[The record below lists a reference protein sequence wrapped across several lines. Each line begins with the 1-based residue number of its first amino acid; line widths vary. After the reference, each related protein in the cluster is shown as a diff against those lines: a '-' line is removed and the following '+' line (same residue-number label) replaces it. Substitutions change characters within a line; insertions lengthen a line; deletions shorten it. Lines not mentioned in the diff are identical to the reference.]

1 MFTASALLLVPL
13 LLPAQ
18 TGQGP
23 GLESLTEDLA
33 VRTAA
38 RRQAAEQ
45 AWTEHGKA
53 YLDQPARATMS
64 PLEAFAPEVQEP
76 ILAAIRKE
84 VGAEEPRVDRLHNL
98 LLLLARC
105 QNAGGAARL
114 WDLLPQ
120 LPGSLQAEAL
130 RSAIAQGG
138 QRTRTAARRFLASN
152 HVHMRQAA
160 LESLLL
166 HAPAAQTPGLIP
178 HLRFEGMDF
187 ETFGATLGLLAD
199 RNLPPEF
206 QMPATSFAVEHDVF
220 QNGLVA
226 YLKNHPQEDSET
238 FLLDRVL
245 NRGTNSLSVTART
258 EALHAYEVAAA
269 QYRWRGGI
277 RTLVRELK
285 DMQRNTFSLEL
296 AWSLHRLGENA
307 GRNYLLAGPEAD
319 AKRNPDDWRTQFTLG
334 QLQVE
339 VGEFQ
344 SAYRTYKKTLD
355 SLEGTPVA
363 RRIDP
368 QDYLYAAR
376 AAAGAKKSKES
387 GQWLIA
393 TRLTSKQLA
402 PYRDLPEFQPYLKK
416 APFSRLFPVAD

>member
-18 TGQGP
+18 NGQGP

-33 VRTAA
+33 TRTAA

-53 YLDQPARATMS
+53 YLAQPARATME
-64 PLEAFAPEVQEP
+64 PLLAFAPEVQEP
-76 ILAAIRKE
+76 ILQAIRTEIAVEKPQ
-84 VGAEEPRVDRLHNL
+84 ADRLHNL

-120 LPGSLQAEAL
+120 LPPALQADAL
-130 RSAIAQGG
+130 RSVVAKGG
-138 QRTRTAARRFLASN
+138 QRTRGAARKFLQSDRIE
-152 HVHMRQAA
+152 MRQAA

-166 HAPAAQTPGLIP
+166 HAPAAQTPALLP
-178 HLRFEGMDF
+178 YLQFQGMNL
-187 ETFGATLGLLAD
+187 ETMGAVLGELAERD
-199 RNLPPEF
+199 LPPEF
-206 QMPATSFAVEHDVF
+206 QLPASSYGVVHGVF
-220 QNGLVA
+220 QAGLVA
-226 YLKNHPQEDSET
+226 YLRSHPQEDSEE
-238 FLLDRVL
+238 FLLDRIL
-245 NRGTNSLSVTART
+245 NRNSNNLTVTART
-258 EALHAYEVAAA
+258 ESLHAYEAGAA
-269 QYRWRGGI
+269 QFRWRGGI

-285 DMQRNTFSLEL
+285 DLSRSTFSLEL

-307 GRNYLLAGPEAD
+307 GANYLLAGPEAD
-319 AKRNPDDWRTQFTLG
+319 AKRNPDDWRIQFTLG

-339 VGEFQ
+339 LGEFQ
-344 SAYRTYKKTLD
+344 SAYRNYKKTLD

-393 TRLTSKQLA
+393 SRLTTKQLE

>member
-18 TGQGP
+18 NGQGP

-33 VRTAA
+33 ARTAA

-45 AWTEHGKA
+45 AWLEHGKA
-53 YLDQPARATMS
+53 YLAQPARATME
-64 PLEAFAPEVQEP
+64 PLLAFAPEVQEP
-76 ILAAIRKE
+76 ILAAIRSEIK
-84 VGAEEPRVDRLHNL
+84 AESPQADRLHNL
-98 LLLLARC
+98 LLLLSRC

-120 LPGSLQAEAL
+120 LPPALQADAL
-130 RSAIAQGG
+130 RSVVAQGG
-138 QRTRTAARRFLASN
+138 QRTRSAARKFLQSDRID
-152 HVHMRQAA
+152 MRQAA
-160 LESLLL
+160 LEALLL
-166 HAPAAQTPGLIP
+166 HAPAAQTPALMP
-178 HLRFEGMDF
+178 YLRFEGMDL
-187 ETFGATLGLLAD
+187 ESFGAVLGEMAE
-199 RNLPPEF
+199 RELPPEF
-206 QMPATSFAVEHDVF
+206 QLPSDSFGIPHGVF
-220 QNGLVA
+220 QTGLVT
-226 YLKNHPQEDSET
+226 YLGQHPQENSEDY
-238 FLLDRVL
+238 LLDRIL
-245 NRGTNSLSVTART
+245 NRAGNNLSVTART
-258 EALHAYEVAAA
+258 ESLKAYEAGAVHF
-269 QYRWRGGI
+269 RWRGGV

-285 DMQRNTFSLEL
+285 DLPRNTFSLEL

-307 GRNYLLAGPEAD
+307 GANYLLAGPEAD
-319 AKRNPDDWRTQFTLG
+319 AKRNPDDWRMQFTLG

-339 VGEFQ
+339 VGEHQ
-344 SAYRTYKKTLD
+344 AAYRTYKKTMD

-393 TRLTSKQLA
+393 SRLTTKQLA